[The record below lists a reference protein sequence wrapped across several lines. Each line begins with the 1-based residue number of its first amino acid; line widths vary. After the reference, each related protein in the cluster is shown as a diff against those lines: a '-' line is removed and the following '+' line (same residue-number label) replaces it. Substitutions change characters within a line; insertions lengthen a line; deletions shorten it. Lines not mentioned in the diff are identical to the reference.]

1 MPRSQFIT
9 DPETLLP
16 IAFAL
21 AAALIVSFAVT
32 PLVRMLARKVG
43 AMDDPKRDDR
53 RMHKEP
59 MPRLGGLA
67 IFAGFMAA
75 FLAFGTGEMERPVV
89 GILIGAVL
97 IIVVG
102 AIDDIATLPWWIKL
116 SGQLAA
122 AAVPVVYGLRADIFT
137 NPISG
142 DPVTLGIFSV
152 PITVLW
158 IIGITNAVNLIDG
171 LDGLAAGV
179 SGIASLSMLI
189 IALATGNPAAALLTA
204 ALTGGCLGFL
214 PYNFNPARL
223 IMGDCGALFLGYI
236 LSCASILG
244 LFKFYAVISFAVPFM
259 ILGLPIYD
267 TAAAFFRRLS
277 KGKNPLATAD
287 RGHVHHRLIDMGFS
301 QKQAVAILYSVSAVL
316 GLSAVVLTTSGE
328 LRVIV
333 LLLAVLAASALYI
346 GLVRKNGRRNGGSG
360 GEDGETGKNENEAD
374 EG

>member
-1 MPRSQFIT
+1 MPRAQFIT
-9 DPETLLP
+9 DPEMLLP
-16 IAFAL
+16 ILFAL

-32 PLVRMLARKVG
+32 PLVRMLAKKVG

-75 FLAFGTGEMERPVV
+75 FLVFGAGEMDRTVA

-97 IIVVG
+97 IVVVG
-102 AIDDIATLPWWIKL
+102 AIDDMLTLPWWIKL

-122 AAVPVVYGLRADIFT
+122 AAIPVVYGLRADIFT

-142 DPVTLGIFSV
+142 DPVTFGFISI
-152 PITVLW
+152 PITILW

-179 SGIASLSMLI
+179 SGIASFSMLV

-244 LFKFYAVISFAVPFM
+244 LFKFYAVISFAVPFL
-259 ILGLPIYD
+259 ILGLPIFD
-267 TAAAFFRRLS
+267 TAAAFFRRLA
-277 KGKNPLATAD
+277 KGQNPLSTAD

-301 QKQAVAILYSVSAVL
+301 QKQAVAILYSISAVM
-316 GLSAVVLTTSGE
+316 GLSAIVLTTSGE

-333 LLLAVLAASALYI
+333 LLLAVLACILFYI
-346 GLVRKNGRRNGGSG
+346 GIIRKSGR
-360 GEDGETGKNENEAD
+360 KPEAPQED
-374 EG
+374 EGQTEDIGP

>member
-1 MPRSQFIT
+1 
-9 DPETLLP
+9 
-16 IAFAL
+16 
-21 AAALIVSFAVT
+21 
-32 PLVRMLARKVG
+32 
-43 AMDDPKRDDR
+43 
-53 RMHKEP
+53 MHKEP

-75 FLAFGTGEMERPVV
+75 FLVFGSDEMDKTVV
-89 GILIGAVL
+89 GILVGAV
-97 IIVVG
+97 IIVVVG
-102 AIDDIATLPWWIKL
+102 AIDDMLSLPWWVKL

-122 AAVPVVYGLRADIFT
+122 ASIPVVCGLRADIFT
-137 NPISG
+137 NPITG
-142 DPVTLGIFSV
+142 DPFVFGVFSV
-152 PITVLW
+152 PVTILW
-158 IIGITNAVNLIDG
+158 IIAITNAVNLIDG

-189 IALATGNPAAALLTA
+189 IAIATGNPAAALLTA
-204 ALTGGCLGFL
+204 ALAGGCLGFL

-259 ILGLPIYD
+259 ILGLPLFD
-267 TAAAFFRRLS
+267 TAAALFRRLA
-277 KGKNPLATAD
+277 KGKNPLSTPD
-287 RGHVHHRLIDMGFS
+287 RGHVHHKLIDMGFS

-333 LLLAVLAASALYI
+333 LLFAVLAASIFYI
-346 GLVRKNGRRNGGSG
+346 GLVKKNGRA
-360 GEDGETGKNENEAD
+360 GEDRDGGPEEEKRQ
-374 EG
+374 

>member
-1 MPRSQFIT
+1 
-9 DPETLLP
+9 
-16 IAFAL
+16 L

-32 PLVRMLARKVG
+32 PLVRLLAGKVG
-43 AMDDPKRDDR
+43 AIDDPKRDDR
-53 RMHKEP
+53 RMHKAP

-75 FLAFGTGEMERPVV
+75 FLVFGTGETDRVV
-89 GILIGAVL
+89 IGILIGAV
-97 IIVVG
+97 IIVVVG
-102 AIDDIATLPWWIKL
+102 AIDDILTLPWYVKL

-122 AAVPVVYGLRADIFT
+122 AAVPVISGLRADIFT
-137 NPISG
+137 NPIGG
-142 DPVTLGIFSV
+142 DPITFELLSI

-179 SGIASLSMLI
+179 SGIASISMLV

-204 ALTGGCLGFL
+204 ALAGGCLGFL

-236 LSCASILG
+236 LACSSILG
-244 LFKFYAVISFAVPFM
+244 LFKFYAVISFAIPFL
-259 ILGLPIYD
+259 ILGIPIFD
-267 TAAAFFRRLS
+267 TAAAFFRRLA
-277 KGKNPLATAD
+277 KGKNPLSTPD

-316 GLSAVVLTTSGE
+316 GLSAVVLHISGE

-333 LLLAVLAASALYI
+333 LLLAVLACIAFYI
-346 GLVRKNGRRNGGSG
+346 GLVRKNKKDKESG
-360 GEDGETGKNENEAD
+360 KAEDDGPEE
-374 EG
+374 